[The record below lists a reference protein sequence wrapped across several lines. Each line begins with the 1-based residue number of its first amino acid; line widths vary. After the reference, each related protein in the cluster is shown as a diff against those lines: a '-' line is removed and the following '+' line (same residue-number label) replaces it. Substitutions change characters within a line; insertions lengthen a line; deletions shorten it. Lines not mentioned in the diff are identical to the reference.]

1 MTLILWHMILGRVFS
16 VALLIFGGAPSTI
29 SSVQKGALLPALYLP
44 AIAHPD
50 FVHIGRLSRVIVG
63 RNSRDLIVR
72 GEITSTLN
80 SPIHQI
86 TIRVTGYTILGQPY
100 TVVTTTTFLP
110 VTFPGQ
116 HNGFRATIKEGL
128 DVAEEVKAEVISWT
142 TATTQTYL
150 TPSFVFTAFVPTPYG
165 PAVQGSIVNDT
176 SVTLTEITIASW
188 SFQEGNGLGEVS
200 VVSLLEPGQTI
211 TFSRVFYEPG
221 GAISPSSVHVGVQG
235 IATP

>member
-1 MTLILWHMILGRVFS
+1 MILGRVFS
-16 VALLIFGGAPSTI
+16 VALLVLEIVTSTI
-29 SSVQKGALLPALYLP
+29 SPAQAEALVPVLYLP
-44 AIAHPD
+44 TITHPNY
-50 FVHIGRLSRVIVG
+50 VQIGSLSRVRPG
-63 RNSRDLIVR
+63 RNSFDIVAR

-80 SPIHQI
+80 LPIYQ
-86 TIRVTGYTILGQPY
+86 TTLRLTGYTPEGEPY

-116 HNGFRATIKEGL
+116 RNGFSATIKDGFL
-128 DVAEEVKAEVISWT
+128 KAEVIKAEIISWT
-142 TATTQTYL
+142 VATTQTYL

-188 SFQEGNGLGEVS
+188 SLQEGYTLNEVS
-200 VVSLLEPGQTI
+200 VVPLLEPSQTI
-211 TFSRVFYEPG
+211 TFSRIFNQLDLE
-221 GAISPSSVHVGVQG
+221 ISPSSVHVGVQG

>member
-16 VALLIFGGAPSTI
+16 AALLILGGMTSTPSPARGGALVP
-29 SSVQKGALLPALYLP
+29 VLYLP

-50 FVHIGRLSRVIVG
+50 FVQIGQLTRFRIGHGV
-63 RNSRDLIVR
+63 DLGVKA
-72 GEITSTLN
+72 EITSTL
-80 SPIHQI
+80 SLPIYQI
-86 TIRVTGYTILGQPY
+86 SLRLTGYTPEGEPY

-116 HNGFRATIKEGL
+116 RNGFSATIKDGFL
-128 DVAEEVKAEVISWT
+128 KAEVIKAEIISWT
-142 TATTQTYL
+142 VATTQTYL

-188 SFQEGNGLGEVS
+188 SLQEGYTLNEVS
-200 VVSLLEPGQTI
+200 VVPLLEPSQTI
-211 TFSRVFYEPG
+211 TFSRIFNQLDLE
-221 GAISPSSVHVGVQG
+221 ISPSSVHVGVQG